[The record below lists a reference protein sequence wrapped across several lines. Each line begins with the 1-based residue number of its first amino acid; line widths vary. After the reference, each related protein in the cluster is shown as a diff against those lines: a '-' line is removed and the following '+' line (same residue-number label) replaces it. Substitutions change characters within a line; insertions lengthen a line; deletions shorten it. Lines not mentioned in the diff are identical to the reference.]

1 MQLKI
6 IMYFALI
13 HLKGSLRLSLSLKL
27 GQGNHVQVCE
37 CVTERGRRALVRV
50 REQVLLGLVR
60 DTQSV
65 SQSYSHSADVKFE
78 WRLRM
83 RLLISAGLLL
93 HRWQIGRL
101 PKLVT
106 AAECKR
112 APTLSLSISL
122 FLSLSLNAANCIA
135 NDL

>member
-1 MQLKI
+1 
-6 IMYFALI
+6 MYFALI
-13 HLKGSLRLSLSLKL
+13 HLKGSLRLSLSLQL

-37 CVTERGRRALVRV
+37 CVTERGEGHLCRVRV

-112 APTLSLSISL
+112 APTLPLPLPFAQCSKLYS
-122 FLSLSLNAANCIA
+122 
-135 NDL
+135 

>member
-1 MQLKI
+1 
-6 IMYFALI
+6 MYFALI
-13 HLKGSLRLSLSLKL
+13 HLKGSLRLSLSLQL

-37 CVTERGRRALVRV
+37 CVTERGGGHLCRVRV

-93 HRWQIGRL
+93 ASMADWTTAKIGNCSRVQ
-101 PKLVT
+101 KGIYS
-106 AAECKR
+106 
-112 APTLSLSISL
+112 LSLSHPLPLPFAQCSKL
-122 FLSLSLNAANCIA
+122 YS
-135 NDL
+135 